1 MHRAKCQVHF
11 TQNPLIWKAG
21 PMPKSHKLFSNNN
34 NNNNNNNNKKKKKR
48 EKKKKKKNTKQKTK
62 NHPVRF
68 EQLPGTQK
76 KHPVQRSLFN

>member
-11 TQNPLIWKAG
+11 TQNPLIWKIG

-34 NNNNNNNNKKKKKR
+34 NNKKKKKR
-48 EKKKKKKNTKQKTK
+48 EKKKKNTKQKTK